1 MPVAHL
7 SIKRRQNDA
16 IEKPPIVNTPSGV
29 ALIEIQGTINVGSR
43 PLTSS
48 ELHLSV
54 NEDEEESG
62 VQALEFEP
70 SAYERTIGRFDFS
83 RMEQTGEVV
92 LDIGHHQRLRGK
104 VVKLKSPLALV
115 QMNPG
120 VEREELEARAQEVG
134 ASQAHSQSQAQ
145 SKVAGTSAQS
155 VGNVNES
162 VDIPVLE
169 IITHKISF
177 TARPEPIVYA
187 NSDVTMANSAS

>member
-16 IEKPPIVNTPSGV
+16 IEKPPIVKTPSGV
-29 ALIEIQGTINVGSR
+29 ALIEIQGTINVGSQ

-54 NEDEEESG
+54 NEDEQENG

-83 RMEQTGEVV
+83 RMDQTGEVV

-104 VVKLKSPLALV
+104 VVKLKNPLALL

-120 VEREELEARAQEVG
+120 VDREELEARAQEVG
-134 ASQAHSQSQAQ
+134 ASQVHSQSQAQ
-145 SKVAGTSAQS
+145 SKVPGSTQSAD
-155 VGNVNES
+155 NVNES

-177 TARPEPIVYA
+177 TTRPEPIVYA